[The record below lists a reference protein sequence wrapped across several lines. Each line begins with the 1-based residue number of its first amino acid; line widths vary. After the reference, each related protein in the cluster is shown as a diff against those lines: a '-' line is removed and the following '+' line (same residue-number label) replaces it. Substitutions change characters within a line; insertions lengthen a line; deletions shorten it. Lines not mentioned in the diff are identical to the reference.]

1 MADTPYC
8 ITFLTMRTRNFDKGG
23 TFMSYDV
30 NPSVEGK
37 TLLFLIE
44 DSMILGQDNPLFCST
59 NIDESPFNSLSPD
72 YKIWSLQND
81 KILEAFYYYEVVMNS
96 EKDDLKLP
104 NMSRRKANQM
114 LKNWEKSTL
123 FQLRLRAKILINI
136 LSYFTRSWR
145 ENEGIESDIFILP
158 ADNFDKLSNINSSRT
173 FSETFSYVLD
183 SDGMKIN
190 ADILNKS
197 KSGINIHWARVIEQ
211 KQPTDFWKESLKEK
225 HREWT
230 QNFIKNKK
238 EAKILVVHPNA
249 EIFEY
254 DTERLVDP
262 LPSEIIHG
270 AIALSSSEKIN
281 LVINVKKYTKEIYE
295 NKSLFKQLNKEEL
308 YDEKIEHG
316 DVESVLSAA
325 VYLRKTPNHIEEVR
339 QEIPFQRF
347 EERSSNSAP
356 PSFKFMRSHLQA
368 LYAERSDTSKPFIW
382 ESLGIP
388 VNCGAE
394 TKTTDSPCKNLPGDH
409 IHCHHHRTQPKLSV
423 STLTYSQQKQ
433 NTNIG
438 RTTSLQSALLKIKE
452 SKARLQ
458 KRRDA

>member
-1 MADTPYC
+1 
-8 ITFLTMRTRNFDKGG
+8 
-23 TFMSYDV
+23 MSYDV

-145 ENEGIESDIFILP
+145 ENERIESDIFILP

-190 ADILNKS
+190 ADK
-197 KSGINIHWARVIEQ
+197 VIKVLADLLPLE
-211 KQPTDFWKESLKEK
+211 TIDESSAMENTPSWDSLT
-225 HREWT
+225 HM
-230 QNFIKNKK
+230 NLMIG
-238 EAKILVVHPNA
+238 L
-249 EIFEY
+249 
-254 DTERLVDP
+254 TESFLVDFSP
-262 LPSEIIHG
+262 LD
-270 AIALSSSEKIN
+270 IAEATSI
-281 LVINVKKYTKEIYE
+281 
-295 NKSLFKQLNKEEL
+295 KSIVDLLN
-308 YDEKIEHG
+308 
-316 DVESVLSAA
+316 
-325 VYLRKTPNHIEEVR
+325 R
-339 QEIPFQRF
+339 
-347 EERSSNSAP
+347 
-356 PSFKFMRSHLQA
+356 
-368 LYAERSDTSKPFIW
+368 
-382 ESLGIP
+382 
-388 VNCGAE
+388 
-394 TKTTDSPCKNLPGDH
+394 
-409 IHCHHHRTQPKLSV
+409 
-423 STLTYSQQKQ
+423 
-433 NTNIG
+433 
-438 RTTSLQSALLKIKE
+438 
-452 SKARLQ
+452 
-458 KRRDA
+458 